1 MLFRHLLFV
10 CSGNLCRSPVAE
22 ALFRTRLASAG
33 REIAVA
39 SAGLIAL
46 PGESA
51 DETICL
57 AAARRGL
64 DLSGH
69 RSRPLDPALLRW
81 ADLVMVMEDEQRR
94 LLRSL
99 VPEATGKV
107 VLLGRWTEGEI
118 PDPFGMGPD
127 AAEAACDRIAD
138 AAEAWLARL

>member
-81 ADLVMVMEDEQRR
+81 ADLVLVMEDEQRR

-99 VPEATGKV
+99 VPEATG
-107 VLLGRWTEGEI
+107 
-118 PDPFGMGPD
+118 
-127 AAEAACDRIAD
+127 
-138 AAEAWLARL
+138 